1 MTIQVWS
8 WWRITIQGSTRYPMS
23 IQIEYNG
30 HAYCFGGRL
39 LARSVG
45 LSNITLV
52 TEHIAF
58 LLMTSSHGSGT
69 CIISCL
75 WFLTMV
81 VWGCICIY
89 IYIWCKQSMLAL
101 YCIYYMWNISVACTI
116 CVWYVIQDTNTA
128 KPPESN
134 DSSIW
139 FAKYYM
145 QVARKLWIL
154 T

>member
-89 IYIWCKQSMLAL
+89 IYIFDFYDYTCMFHRFIYIL
-101 YCIYYMWNISVACTI
+101 YR
-116 CVWYVIQDTNTA
+116 DF
-128 KPPESN
+128 P
-134 DSSIW
+134 SSIPAPSKPTDN
-139 FAKYYM
+139 FLHTGHISFQLIQAYSQK
-145 QVARKLWIL
+145 KSG